1 VRWYSKEVEERPLMI
16 YVSYALAIFAI
27 LVMVMNVILAFRLK
41 AVLIGGEIRSRWNL
55 LTNFMLLFLLGYILS
70 PLLLVFS
77 VPVEYMGVVVF
88 LIFLFGAI
96 FILIVIR
103 IIREILA
110 VMGVLEE

>member
-1 VRWYSKEVEERPLMI
+1 MI
-16 YVSYALAIFAI
+16 YVSYALAFLAI
-27 LVMVMNVILAFRLK
+27 TAMVVNVVQAFRLRR
-41 AVLIGGEIRSRWNL
+41 ALIGGEIRSRWNL
-55 LTNFMLLFLLGYILS
+55 LTNFILIFLFGYILS

-77 VPVEYMGVVVF
+77 VPVEYMGAVVF

-103 IIREILA
+103 IIRDTLA

>member
-1 VRWYSKEVEERPLMI
+1 MI
-16 YVSYALAIFAI
+16 YVSYVLAVIAI
-27 LVMVMNVILAFRLK
+27 LLMVVNVVMAFRLRNS
-41 AVLIGGEIRSRWNL
+41 LIGGEIRSRWSL
-55 LTNFMLLFLLGYILS
+55 LTNFILIFLFGYILS

-77 VPVEYMGVVVF
+77 VPVEYMGAVVF

-103 IIREILA
+103 IIRETLN